1 MKSFSF
7 AAIFE
12 LIAKLGVFLL
22 SLIVA
27 RHFGPEDFGLWT
39 LAQTMIFFVIIVV
52 EFASQQTGVRTLILN
67 IGRTPQD
74 LQKALDTIVSFR
86 IIGLSSCVLIGMCF
100 FLSGS
105 LDFIL
110 LSSLL
115 VYALGHFFN
124 FDFLYRALG
133 YQLYAAFQN
142 FILIFLTVLIVFI
155 LSLLESNIF
164 DVILARSFIILSI
177 FIVFFMYA
185 KKRYLKV
192 TPLNRQIIS
201 DLTENVQPNVSAFL
215 YVMAGAFFARVF
227 SGANVFVVEYNLN
240 DLDLGLFSAVSLF
253 YIGFI
258 TIKGV
263 VTTLLYPS
271 LCEKYN
277 NDNYYEF
284 VFKITK
290 LSLLFSLVILYP
302 ISFYGEVLIKF
313 IFGASYVTTES
324 VSTFKVYI
332 YICIVLAAGLLIPNS
347 LHVTGR
353 SKEFFLITL
362 ICALLSI
369 GISFLLIPPLGI
381 IGAAYATLTV
391 ELLVLISSGFYFLKG
406 IKN

>member
-1 MKSFSF
+1 VKSFSI

-12 LIAKLGVFLL
+12 LIAKLGIFLL

-67 IGRTPQD
+67 IDRTPQD
-74 LQKALDTIVSFR
+74 LQKALNTIVSFR
-86 IIGLSSCVLIGMCF
+86 IIGLSFCVLIGISF
-100 FLSGS
+100 FLSGT

-110 LSSLL
+110 LSSLI
-115 VYALGHFFN
+115 VYGLGHFFN

-133 YQLYAAFQN
+133 YQLYAAVQN
-142 FILIFLTVLIVFI
+142 FILIFITVLIVFI
-155 LSLLESNIF
+155 LSLLESNIS
-164 DVILARSFIILSI
+164 DVILARSFVILLI
-177 FIVFFMYA
+177 FIMFFKYA
-185 KKRYLKV
+185 KKKYLKV
-192 TPLNRQIIS
+192 TPLNRQVIS
-201 DLTENVQPNVSAFL
+201 DLTENVQPNISAFL

-240 DLDLGLFSAVSLF
+240 NLDLGLFSAVSLF

-263 VTTLLYPS
+263 ITTLLYPN

-277 NDNYYEF
+277 NGNYYEF

-302 ISFYGEVLIKF
+302 ISFYGDVLIKF

-324 VSTFKVYI
+324 VATFKIYI
-332 YICIVLAAGLLIPNS
+332 YICIALSVGLLIPNS

-353 SKEFFLITL
+353 SKEFFIITL
-362 ICALLSI
+362 ICALLCI
-369 GISFLLIPPLGI
+369 GISFLLIPTLGI

-406 IKN
+406 AKN